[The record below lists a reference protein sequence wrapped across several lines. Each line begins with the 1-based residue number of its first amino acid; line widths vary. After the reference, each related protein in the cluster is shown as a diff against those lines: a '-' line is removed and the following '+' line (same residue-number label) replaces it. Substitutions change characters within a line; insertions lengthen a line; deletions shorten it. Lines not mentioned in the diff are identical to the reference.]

1 MALFI
6 IVFFASIARGCQS
19 GWGMATHID
28 TSGGV
33 FGIAF
38 VLRGDTLTDGVQV
51 HRDHRGRGEDRM
63 HSFTLRS
70 DSCLWRFAEFP
81 WRQLLGASTKKET
94 KSDTEERERR
104 EDKLVLLASFAYTPG
119 RQSIHPRQRDAFIWH
134 LPSRIPT
141 FATASVI

>member
-6 IVFFASIARGCQS
+6 ITVFFASIDS
-19 GWGMATHID
+19 
-28 TSGGV
+28 SGGV

-38 VLRGDTLTDGVQV
+38 VSRGDTLTDGVKV
-51 HRDHRGRGEDRM
+51 HKGSWGRCEDRM

-119 RQSIHPRQRDAFIWH
+119 RQSIHPRHEIPSYGVFRRGYLH
-134 LPSRIPT
+134 SLLPL
-141 FATASVI
+141 

>member
-19 GWGMATHID
+19 GWGMATHRHIWGGFWNCFCFPRRYPHRRR
-28 TSGGV
+28 SGLQGSW
-33 FGIAF
+33 
-38 VLRGDTLTDGVQV
+38 
-51 HRDHRGRGEDRM
+51 GRGEDRM

-81 WRQLLGASTKKET
+81 WRQLLEASTKKEI

-104 EDKLVLLASFAYTPG
+104 EDELVLLASFAYTPE
-119 RQSIHPRQRDAFIWH
+119 RQSIRPRHGMPPVGVSRRGYLH
-134 LPSRIPT
+134 SLLPL
-141 FATASVI
+141 